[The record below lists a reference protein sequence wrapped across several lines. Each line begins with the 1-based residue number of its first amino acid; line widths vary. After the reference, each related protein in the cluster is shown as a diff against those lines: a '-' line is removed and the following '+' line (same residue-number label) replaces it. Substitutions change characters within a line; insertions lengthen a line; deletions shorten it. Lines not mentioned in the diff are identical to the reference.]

1 MQLRIKAMYGKIM
14 SRLIT
19 IFWMLEVIAVLAL
32 GIASLVAIDGKRAC
46 RFLPCALQTD
56 SDSLC
61 HIANFSSGP
70 LQARKCKDVQSDVF
84 TSLCVL
90 FLGSRNYL

>member
-1 MQLRIKAMYGKIM
+1 M
-14 SRLIT
+14 
-19 IFWMLEVIAVLAL
+19 LAL
-32 GIASLVAIDGKRAC
+32 GVASLVAIDGKRAC

-56 SDSLC
+56 SDSPCL
-61 HIANFSSGP
+61 ANFSSGP

-90 FLGSRNYL
+90 FLGAGNCL